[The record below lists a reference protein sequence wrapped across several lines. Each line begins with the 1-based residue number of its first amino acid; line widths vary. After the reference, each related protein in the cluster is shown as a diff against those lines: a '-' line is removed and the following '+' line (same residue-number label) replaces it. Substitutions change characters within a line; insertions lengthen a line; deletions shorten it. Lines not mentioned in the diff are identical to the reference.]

1 MHEKERHK
9 VILAAVESR
18 PVVTVTELVSMT
30 STSEAT
36 IRRDIATLHLAKQVR
51 RVRGGVESITPPPVT
66 GLAGRPLSVNKG
78 INASQKQ
85 AIANAAAELCEDG
98 ESIIINGGSTTFNMV
113 YPLATRR
120 LQILTNSMPIAQY
133 LLYNSKNTITL
144 PGGTIYREQ
153 DIILSPFEN
162 DISRHFHARRMFMGA
177 QAIGP
182 LGIMEADPQIIQAEQ
197 RLIEQTDELIVLAD
211 SSKFDKRSGLIITSL
226 ERVHTVITDENIS
239 DSAAAML
246 EKAEV
251 QVIAAPL
258 NSTRSKQ
265 SS

>member
-1 MHEKERHK
+1 MHEKERQK
-9 VILAAVESR
+9 IILSAVENR
-18 PVVTVTELVSMT
+18 PVVTVAELVSMT
-30 STSEAT
+30 AASEAT

-51 RVRGGVESITPPPVT
+51 RVRGGVESIAPPQVT
-66 GLAGRPLSVNKG
+66 GLAGRPLSVNRG
-78 INASQKQ
+78 INAQQKQ

-113 YPLATRR
+113 YPLASKR

-177 QAIGP
+177 QAISP
-182 LGIMEADPQIIQAEQ
+182 LGIMEADPQVIQAEQ
-197 RLIEQTDELIVLAD
+197 RLLEQTDELIVMAD
-211 SSKFDKRSGLIITSL
+211 SSKFDKRSGLIITAL
-226 ERVHTVITDENIS
+226 ERVHTIITDEGLS
-239 DSAAAML
+239 DSAASML
-246 EKAEV
+246 EQADIN
-251 QVIAAPL
+251 VIATPL
-258 NSTRSKQ
+258 NSTVSKK

>member
-1 MHEKERHK
+1 MHEKERQK
-9 VILAAVESR
+9 IILSAVENR
-18 PVVTVTELVSMT
+18 PVVTVAELVSMT
-30 STSEAT
+30 AASEAT

-51 RVRGGVESITPPPVT
+51 RVRGGVESIAPPQVT
-66 GLAGRPLSVNKG
+66 GLAGRPLSVNRS
-78 INASQKQ
+78 INAQQKQ

-113 YPLATRR
+113 YPLASKR

-177 QAIGP
+177 QAISP
-182 LGIMEADPQIIQAEQ
+182 LGIMEADPQVIQAEQ
-197 RLIEQTDELIVLAD
+197 RLLEQTDELIVMAD
-211 SSKFDKRSGLIITSL
+211 SSKFDKRSGLIITAL
-226 ERVHTVITDENIS
+226 ERVHTIITDEGLS
-239 DSAAAML
+239 DSAASML
-246 EKAEV
+246 EQADIN
-251 QVIAAPL
+251 VIATPL
-258 NSTRSKQ
+258 NSTVSKK